1 MMEPVPGSRKS
12 LSLSLPVPREG
23 PSTLKPPQHLWRQ
36 PRTPIRIRHRGFS
49 DTDRHRSRPMER
61 ADAVDTGDRPGLRK
75 SRMSWP
81 SSLHGTPG
89 TGKRGMSH
97 LRPLKVI
104 HVCLRLPDQIP
115 VGRKSRAGRRAVRAG
130 CQE

>member
-23 PSTLKPPQHLWRQ
+23 PGPLRPPQHLWRQ

-49 DTDRHRSRPMER
+49 DTDRHRPRPMER
-61 ADAVDTGDRPGLRK
+61 ADAVDTGDRPGLR
-75 SRMSWP
+75 SARMSWP

-89 TGKRGMSH
+89 TGKR
-97 LRPLKVI
+97 
-104 HVCLRLPDQIP
+104 
-115 VGRKSRAGRRAVRAG
+115 
-130 CQE
+130 

>member
-12 LSLSLPVPREG
+12 LSLSLPVAREG

-36 PRTPIRIRHRGFS
+36 PRTPIRICHRGFS
-49 DTDRHRSRPMER
+49 DTDRPRPRPMER

-89 TGKRGMSH
+89 TGKR
-97 LRPLKVI
+97 K
-104 HVCLRLPDQIP
+104 
-115 VGRKSRAGRRAVRAG
+115 KKK
-130 CQE
+130 